1 MTVDEP
7 TVRLFVR
14 RARPSK
20 RAVRTMTDLVIDCHG
35 HFTAEPDEFHA
46 FRRSQ
51 LDYVAGRAESIPEYG
66 GIPDDELRRII
77 TDNQLR
83 LQTERGTDVTVLSP
97 RGSGMGHHVTDL
109 GVTAEW
115 SRLSNDTIARI
126 CTLFAQ
132 NFVGACQLPQIS
144 TRDLGPVIAEL
155 ERCAAAGF
163 VACNLNPDPSGGRW
177 DSPPLTDLWW
187 EPLWEALERLQMPAM
202 IHVSGSCS
210 PAVHTTGAYYL
221 AADTIAFMQL
231 LQGDLFERHPG
242 VRLIIPH
249 GGGAVPYH
257 WGRFRGLALALGKPA
272 LSDHLMRNVFFDT
285 CVYHQPGIDLL
296 LRVIGHS
303 NILFGSELLEPS
315 TPTTRSPAIPSMTP
329 AGISMPQDWTTT
341 IDARSSKTT
350 SAASTP
356 ASMHCSPRRAAEL
369 LYR

>member
-1 MTVDEP
+1 
-7 TVRLFVR
+7 
-14 RARPSK
+14 
-20 RAVRTMTDLVIDCHG
+20 MTDLVIDCHG
-35 HFTAEPDEFHA
+35 HFTTEPAEYHA

-51 LDYVAGRAESIPEYG
+51 LDYVAGRAESLPEYG

-77 TDNQLR
+77 ADNQLR
-83 LQTERGTDVTVLSP
+83 VQAERGTDVTVLSP
-97 RGSGMGHHVTDL
+97 RASGMGHHVTDL
-109 GVTAEW
+109 GVTTEW
-115 SRLSNDTIARI
+115 ARLSNDTIARI
-126 CTLFAQ
+126 CTLFPQ

-144 TRDLGPVIAEL
+144 NGDLGPVIAEL
-155 ERCAAAGF
+155 ERCVAAGF

-187 EPLWEALERLQMPAM
+187 EPLWEALEHLQMPAM

-272 LSDHLMRNVFFDT
+272 LSDHLLRNVFFDT
-285 CVYHQPGIDLL
+285 CVYHQPGIELL
-296 LRVIGHS
+296 LGVIDRS
-303 NILFGSELLEPS
+303 NILFGSELLGAVNADDPA
-315 TPTTRSPAIPSMTP
+315 TGYPFDDTRRY
-329 AGISMPQDWTTT
+329 
-341 IDARSSKTT
+341 IDA
-350 SAASTP
+350 AGLDD
-356 ASMHCSPRRAAEL
+356 HDRRAIFEGNIRRVYPRLDAL
-369 LYR
+369 LTTQGR